1 MRKGTSRG
9 VEAAAAREK
18 FIYRW
23 FENIVNR
30 EVLTHENAKVF
41 DVVRGKGLG
50 PRSGR
55 DPLLEITG
63 FGRENG
69 GLVTVNAKTR
79 EVREFVYDGKGGGNR
94 AKLVSAGSKV
104 IGISTKGEVRDS
116 AKTLDEYVIADGKE
130 KW

>member
-41 DVVRGKGLG
+41 DVVRGKGLRPG
-50 PRSGR
+50 GGG
-55 DPLLEITG
+55 DPLLKIAR
-63 FGRENG
+63 FGREYSCF
-69 GLVTVNAKTR
+69 VTIDTETG
-79 EVREFVYDGKGGGNR
+79 EVRELIDDREGRGNGTK
-94 AKLVSAGSKV
+94 AFGASSKIISVS
-104 IGISTKGEVRDS
+104 T
-116 AKTLDEYVIADGKE
+116 
-130 KW
+130 